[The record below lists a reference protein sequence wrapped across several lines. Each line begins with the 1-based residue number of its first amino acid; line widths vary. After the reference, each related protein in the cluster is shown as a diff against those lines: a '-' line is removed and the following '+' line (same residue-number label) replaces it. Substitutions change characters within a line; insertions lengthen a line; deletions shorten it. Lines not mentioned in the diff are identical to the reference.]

1 MVHFFE
7 VQKMSLT
14 LREFQ
19 EIIRKA
25 YFERDSARGLDRTF
39 IWFIEEVGELARA
52 IKSGDMDNIEEEIA
66 DVAAWLVS
74 IANLLDVDFEKAI
87 LKKYRNPPK

>member
-7 VQKMSLT
+7 VPKMSLT

>member
-1 MVHFFE
+1 
-7 VQKMSLT
+7 MSLT

-39 IWFIEEVGELARA
+39 MWFIEEVGELARA

>member
-7 VQKMSLT
+7 VPKMSLT

-39 IWFIEEVGELARA
+39 MWFIEEVGELARA

-87 LKKYRNPPK
+87 LKKYSNPPK

>member
-39 IWFIEEVGELARA
+39 MWFIEEVGELARA

-87 LKKYRNPPK
+87 LKKYSNPPK

>member
-1 MVHFFE
+1 MG
-7 VQKMSLT
+7 LT
-14 LREFQ
+14 FKEFQ
-19 EIIRKA
+19 KIIRDA

-39 IWFIEEVGELARA
+39 MWFIEEVGELARA
-52 IKSGDMDNIEEEIA
+52 IKNGNRENIEEEIA

-74 IANLLDVDFEKAI
+74 IANLLNVDIEKAI

>member
-7 VQKMSLT
+7 VPKMSLT

-25 YFERDSARGLDRTF
+25 YFKRDSARGLDRTF
-39 IWFIEEVGELARA
+39 MWFIEEVGELARA

-87 LKKYRNPPK
+87 LKKYSNPPK

>member
-1 MVHFFE
+1 
-7 VQKMSLT
+7 MSLT

-39 IWFIEEVGELARA
+39 MWFIEEVGELARA

-87 LKKYRNPPK
+87 LKKYSNPPK

>member
-1 MVHFFE
+1 M
-7 VQKMSLT
+7 T